1 MIMVLHNT
9 SFPRVFAVKPSAP
22 RIFPPIHYLPSTL
35 IMEKN
40 NKPQLSLFD
49 LTMIVIGLVIG
60 LGIFRTASDSARAAL
75 TPTIFFTAW
84 VVGGLIALSGALTY
98 AEIGSRLPVTGG
110 YYKIFAV
117 AYHPSVAFAVNCI
130 ILVSNAASLAGVAL
144 IGSEYLAEVLFTH
157 TPSDT
162 VKSFIAM
169 GSIGLFYIVN
179 LLGLRM
185 SSTTQNVLMS
195 VKIGMVLVL
204 ILALFFPA
212 IHAPVPVQVSTP
224 VAFGFSDYVQSF
236 GAVLVSVSFTY
247 GGYQQTINFG
257 GEVRNARYVLPRG
270 ILIGTLVIIALYL
283 TVSYSYYKVIGFEDL
298 KTSRGIA
305 AIVAD
310 RMFGPAGRYAFSILL
325 FLAVLAYVNVILL
338 SNPRVMYAM
347 SRDGILPKIFS
358 RKDEK
363 RDVLTVSLTTYALM
377 SIFMIFFMETFDR
390 VLSFTMFLDC
400 IGMAF
405 SAATLFILRRRQ
417 RDMQSAN
424 TYRMRL
430 YPLMPLL
437 FIAAYIFVAYSIA
450 HDKPVTALTA
460 VGVLAAFTALYF
472 IARPKSVD
480 HSGDLH

>member
-1 MIMVLHNT
+1 
-9 SFPRVFAVKPSAP
+9 
-22 RIFPPIHYLPSTL
+22 
-35 IMEKN
+35 MERN

-75 TPTIFFTAW
+75 TPTVFFTAW
-84 VVGGLIALSGALTY
+84 FVGGLIALAGALTY

-144 IGSEYLAEVLFTH
+144 IGSEYLAEAIFTH
-157 TPSDT
+157 PPSDA
-162 VKSFIAM
+162 VKAFIAM
-169 GSIGLFYIVN
+169 GSIGVFYVVN
-179 LLGLRM
+179 LLGLRL
-185 SSTTQNVLMS
+185 SSTTQNLLMS
-195 VKIGMVLVL
+195 VKIGMILVL
-204 ILALFFPA
+204 ILALFFPQ
-212 IHAPVPVQVSTP
+212 IHAPSPAATV
-224 VAFGFSDYVQSF
+224 VAVDHSWTDLIQSF
-236 GAVLVSVSFTY
+236 GAALVAVSFTY

-257 GEVRNARYVLPRG
+257 GEVRNARHVLPRG

-283 TVSYSYYKVIGFEDL
+283 TVSFSYYKVIGFEEL

-305 AIVAD
+305 AIVAE
-310 RMFGPAGRYAFSILL
+310 RMFGPAGRYVFSLLL

-347 SRDGILPKIFS
+347 SEDGILPKIF
-358 RKDEK
+358 RKKDEK
-363 RDVLTVSLTTYALM
+363 RDVLTVSLTTYALL
-377 SIFMIFFMETFDR
+377 SVVMIFFMETFDR
-390 VLSFTMFLDC
+390 ILSFTMFLDC

-417 RDMQSAN
+417 ADAPSGD

-430 YPLMPLL
+430 YPWMPLL
-437 FIAAYIFVAYSIA
+437 FIAAYAFVAYSIA
-450 HDKPVTALTA
+450 RDKPTTALTA
-460 VGVLAAFTALYF
+460 VAVLAAFVIIYF
-472 IARPKSVD
+472 VSRKKR
-480 HSGDLH
+480 

>member
-1 MIMVLHNT
+1 
-9 SFPRVFAVKPSAP
+9 
-22 RIFPPIHYLPSTL
+22 
-35 IMEKN
+35 
-40 NKPQLSLFD
+40 
-49 LTMIVIGLVIG
+49 
-60 LGIFRTASDSARAAL
+60 
-75 TPTIFFTAW
+75 
-84 VVGGLIALSGALTY
+84 
-98 AEIGSRLPVTGG
+98 
-110 YYKIFAV
+110 
-117 AYHPSVAFAVNCI
+117 
-130 ILVSNAASLAGVAL
+130 
-144 IGSEYLAEVLFTH
+144 
-157 TPSDT
+157 
-162 VKSFIAM
+162 
-169 GSIGLFYIVN
+169 
-179 LLGLRM
+179 
-185 SSTTQNVLMS
+185 MS
-195 VKIGMVLVL
+195 VKIGMILVL

-212 IHAPVPVQVSTP
+212 IHAPVSVTQAAAPASLGLT
-224 VAFGFSDYVQSF
+224 DYVQSF

-270 ILIGTLVIIALYL
+270 ILIGTLIIIALYL

-310 RMFGPAGRYAFSILL
+310 RMFGPTGRYAFSILL

-347 SRDGILPKIFS
+347 SQDGILPKIFS

-390 VLSFTMFLDC
+390 ILSFTMFLDC

-417 RDMQSAN
+417 QHSPGGD

-430 YPLMPLL
+430 YPLLPLL
-437 FIAAYIFVAYSIA
+437 FIASYVFVAYSIA

-480 HSGDLH
+480 HSGDLR

>member
-1 MIMVLHNT
+1 
-9 SFPRVFAVKPSAP
+9 
-22 RIFPPIHYLPSTL
+22 
-35 IMEKN
+35 MERN

-75 TPTIFFTAW
+75 TPTVFFTAW
-84 VVGGLIALSGALTY
+84 FVGGLIALAGALTY

-144 IGSEYLAEVLFTH
+144 IGSEYLAEAIFTH
-157 TPSDT
+157 PPSDA
-162 VKSFIAM
+162 VKAFIAM
-169 GSIGLFYIVN
+169 GSIGVFYVVN
-179 LLGLRM
+179 LLGLRL
-185 SSTTQNVLMS
+185 SSMTQNLLMS
-195 VKIGMVLVL
+195 IKIGMILVL
-204 ILALFFPA
+204 ILALFFPQ
-212 IHAPVPVQVSTP
+212 IHAPSPAATF
-224 VAFGFSDYVQSF
+224 VAVDHSWTDLIQSF
-236 GAVLVSVSFTY
+236 GAAMVAVSFTY

-283 TVSYSYYKVIGFEDL
+283 TVSFSYYKVIGFEEL

-305 AIVAD
+305 AIVAE
-310 RMFGPAGRYAFSILL
+310 RMFGPAGRYVFSLLL

-347 SRDGILPKIFS
+347 SEDGILPKIF
-358 RKDEK
+358 RKKDEK
-363 RDVLTVSLTTYALM
+363 RDVLTVSLTIYALL
-377 SIFMIFFMETFDR
+377 SVVMIFFMETFDR
-390 VLSFTMFLDC
+390 ILSFTIFLDC

-405 SAATLFILRRRQ
+405 SAGTLFILRRRQ
-417 RDMQSAN
+417 ADAPAGD

-430 YPLMPLL
+430 YPWMPLL
-437 FIAAYIFVAYSIA
+437 FIAVYAFVAYSIA
-450 HDKPVTALTA
+450 RDKPTTALTA
-460 VGVLAAFTALYF
+460 VAVLAAFVIIYF
-472 IARPKSVD
+472 VSRKKR
-480 HSGDLH
+480 